1 MKKTLTSLLVAAI
14 AHTAAPVHAGTLEDV
29 KARGNLLCSSTTGS
43 PGFSMPD
50 DAGKRHGLEV
60 DVCRAIATAV
70 FGDPERHKIVVLNP
84 TQRFTAL
91 QSGEVDILFN
101 TTTWTLSREGA
112 GALYAGVTYYDGQ
125 GVLVRKGAIASAKE
139 LDGGAICTNQGSTT
153 ELNLVDFFRA
163 NKVSNEVITFATVQE
178 AANAYESGRCDAWS
192 ADAGILAALRSKMK
206 APDDHVILADRLS
219 KEPLGAAV
227 RKGDD
232 AWFSVVRWSIFA
244 LQAAEELG
252 LTSKNIAEQAKST
265 TNPEVLRFVGKE
277 GSLGKVL
284 GLNGDWAYQI
294 VAQVGSYAEIFDR
307 NIGAASPLNLERGIN
322 ASWKNGGLFYTPPFR

>member
-1 MKKTLTSLLVAAI
+1 MKKFLTPLLAA
-14 AHTAAPVHAGTLEDV
+14 AAAFTATTATAGTLEDV

-50 DAGKRHGLEV
+50 DSGKRHGLEV
-60 DVCRAIATAV
+60 DVCRAIAAAV
-70 FGDPERHKIVVLNP
+70 FGDSERYKIVVLNP

-91 QSGEVDILFN
+91 QSGEVDVLFN

-112 GALYAGVTYYDGQ
+112 GALYAGITYYDGQ
-125 GVLVRKGAIASAKE
+125 GVLVKKNTISQTKE

-163 NKVSNEVITFATVQE
+163 SKVKNEVITFATVQE

-206 APDDHVILADRLS
+206 APDEHVILADRLS

-244 LQAAEELG
+244 LQAAEEFG
-252 LTSKNIAEQAKST
+252 LTSKDIAETAKTT
-265 TNPEVLRFVGKE
+265 TNPEILRFVGKE
-277 GSLGKVL
+277 GTLGKVL
-284 GLNGDWAYQI
+284 GLNPDWAYQV
-294 VAQVGSYAEIFDR
+294 VAQVGSYAELFDR
-307 NIGAASPLNLERGIN
+307 NLGAASPLKLERGIN
-322 ASWKNGGLFYTPPFR
+322 ASWQNGGLFYTPPFR

>member
-1 MKKTLTSLLVAAI
+1 MKKSLTAILAA
-14 AHTAAPVHAGTLEDV
+14 AAAFSASAATAGTLEDV
-29 KARGNLLCSSTTGS
+29 KARGHLLCSSTTGS

-50 DAGKRHGLEV
+50 DSGKRHGLEV
-60 DVCRAIATAV
+60 DVCRAIAAAV
-70 FGDPERHKIVVLNP
+70 FGDPERYKIVVLNP

-91 QSGEVDILFN
+91 QSGEVDVLFN

-112 GALYAGVTYYDGQ
+112 GALYAGITYYDGQ
-125 GVLVRKGAIASAKE
+125 GVLVKKNTISQAKE

-163 NKVSNEVITFATVQE
+163 NKVKNEVITFATVQE

-206 APDDHVILADRLS
+206 APDEHVILADRLS

-232 AWFSVVRWSIFA
+232 AWFSVVRWTIFA
-244 LQAAEELG
+244 LQAAEEFG
-252 LTSKNIAEQAKST
+252 LTSKNIAETAKTT
-265 TNPEVLRFVGKE
+265 TNPEILRFVGKE
-277 GSLGKVL
+277 GTLGKVL
-284 GLNGDWAYQI
+284 GLNPDWAYQI
-294 VAQVGSYAEIFDR
+294 VAQVGSYAELFDR
-307 NIGAASPLNLERGIN
+307 NLGAASPLKLERGIN
-322 ASWKNGGLFYTPPFR
+322 ASWQNGGLFYTPPFR

>member
-1 MKKTLTSLLVAAI
+1 MKKGLIAILVAA
-14 AHTAAPVHAGTLEDV
+14 ATYTGTTAYAGTLEDI
-29 KARGNLLCSSTTGS
+29 KARGNLVCSSTTGV

-50 DAGKRHGLEV
+50 DSGKRHGLEI

-70 FGDPERHKIVVLNP
+70 FGDSNRYKIVVLNP

-91 QSGEVDILFN
+91 QSGEVDVLFN

-112 GALYAGVTYYDGQ
+112 GALYAGITYYDGQ
-125 GVLVRKGAIASAKE
+125 GILVRKNTITKAQE

-163 NKVSNEVITFATVQE
+163 NKVKNEVITFASAQE

-192 ADAGILAALRSKMK
+192 GDAGVLAALRSKMK
-206 APDDHVILADRLS
+206 APDDHVILGERLS

-244 LQAAEELG
+244 LHAAEEIG
-252 LTSKNIAEQAKST
+252 LTSKNVAEITQTT
-265 TNPEVLRFVGKE
+265 TNPEILRFVGKE
-277 GSLGKVL
+277 GNLGKVL
-284 GLNGDWAYQI
+284 GLNADWAYQI
-294 VAQVGSYAEIFDR
+294 VAQVGSYAELFDR
-307 NIGAASPLNLERGIN
+307 NLGAASQLKLDRGIN